1 MPDSSRSLQRAA
13 PIALPIAA
21 LVLLLDQLT
30 KHWALNALDTGPKD
44 VVWTLRFNLA
54 FNSGMAFSRG
64 KGLGPVI
71 GALALVV
78 VVVAVIALARSRG
91 IQRSW
96 ALPIGVIVG
105 GAAGNLT
112 DRLFRGD
119 GWLRGS
125 VVDFIDFQWW
135 PIFNVADIGVTVGGA
150 WLLLA
155 TARTAPEPDQ
165 PADPVADEAAVDR
178 G

>member
-1 MPDSSRSLQRAA
+1 MPDSTRSLQRAA
-13 PIALPIAA
+13 PLALPVAA
-21 LVLLLDQLT
+21 LVVLLDQLT

-78 VVVAVIALARSRG
+78 VVGAVIALARSRG

-96 ALPIGVIVG
+96 ALPIGMIVG

-150 WLLLA
+150 WLLLV
-155 TARTAPEPDQ
+155 TARTTPDHTG
-165 PADPVADEAAVDR
+165 ASDPVVDEATVDR